1 MERNT
6 ITTMREL
13 QIGDRFYKASNKK
26 KTVYERVEHETT
38 KTKYQTYQYWAVE
51 GCFQLTT
58 TSIERFAKA
67 FTGSTEVVFL
77 RHKEL
82 AIQ

>member
-13 QIGDRFYKASNKK
+13 KIGDRFYKAADKK

-38 KTKYQTYQYWAVE
+38 KTKYQTYQYWDLE
-51 GCFQLTT
+51 GSLLLKATNL
-58 TSIERFAKA
+58 ERYAKA
-67 FTGSTEVVFL
+67 ITGSTEVVFL
-77 RHKEL
+77 RHKN
-82 AIQ
+82 